1 MKVQLKK
8 IDISSIIFSGFS
20 VTLFFVSLFIAI
32 VSIFIVPSPVWIGET
47 FKAKFIG
54 AFFYT
59 LTVYIITLAYLTFL
73 VFIYN
78 FLVSVIGIRG
88 IRVMIEE
95 ETEGE
100 N

>member
-1 MKVQLKK
+1 MRIQVKK
-8 IDISSIIFSGFS
+8 IDISSVIFSGFS

-32 VSIFIVPSPVWIGET
+32 VAIFITPSPLWIGESFRT
-47 FKAKFIG
+47 KFIG

-59 LTVYIITLAYLTFL
+59 MTVYIITLAYISFL

-88 IRVMIEE
+88 IKLDIEE
-95 ETEGE
+95 ETE
-100 N
+100 

>member
-1 MKVQLKK
+1 MKIQLKK
-8 IDISSIIFSGFS
+8 VDIPSLIFSGFS
-20 VTLFFVSLFIAI
+20 VTLFFVSLFIAV
-32 VSIFIVPSPVWIGET
+32 VSIFIVPNPIWIGESVR
-47 FKAKFIG
+47 AKIIG

-73 VFIYN
+73 IFIYN

-88 IRVMIEE
+88 IRLVIEE
-95 ETEGE
+95 ETDGG